1 MIVRVWNLRVAVLII
16 RDAVTVIIRIREI
29 RRAVTIGIQLE
40 LRLGLVRGLI
50 WVGHR
55 DRNIELFRG
64 LLVQLG
70 LIREGHR
77 DLTGV
82 LIDRDLV
89 ALRRSKAIGDLE
101 LGALRSGCVLAILVG
116 EGRRRLCL
124 LAWDDEL
131 VLVGR
136 LVKVLVLV
144 GHRDGDVNVVLGAIR
159 VRHNNRNRDLVTRLR
174 ILRNGHRDLTGI
186 LVDLDDVALRN
197 ILTRGELRTIRRR
210 GRVTLLILELRFLN
224 LGFATR
230 LTLAA
235 LVFRLVGQVLV
246 RNLRI
251 TVILIIDTVA
261 VIIRIRDVRRA
272 ITIGIQLELRCS
284 VILRTIRVGHHDRN
298 VKLFRGVLVQLGLIR
313 EGHSDLTGILID
325 LDGIALRSLVI
336 FWDCELRPLRRVDLL
351 FDWVAL
357 LIFTSLGECRRRL
370 RLLTR
375 NDELFLVRRRQ
386 FIRVIRHQNGPC
398 GDVVT
403 AGNQDNVEVI
413 TLLCILW
420 DVEGASLHLGLNAL
434 GLVEFASLLDVA
446 LLVAPLN
453 LRRQSRQI
461 TVELWGHRRSRSGRL
476 VRRVVVSRD
485 RHRGV
490 RHDRVVDVVQGVQ
503 ILERNTSE
511 VDRQLVLAWNSRS
524 PEVSTIIEA
533 LENWSV
539 EARVTVLDYT
549 VLVFDPHEDMV
560 RIQDI
565 LAILALLVRAKAQGV
580 FTLIVGFSVDGLE
593 DVLGVVL
600 KHLLGCIC

>member
-1 MIVRVWNLRVAVLII
+1 M
-16 RDAVTVIIRIREI
+16 
-29 RRAVTIGIQLE
+29 
-40 LRLGLVRGLI
+40 
-50 WVGHR
+50 
-55 DRNIELFRG
+55 
-64 LLVQLG
+64 
-70 LIREGHR
+70 
-77 DLTGV
+77 
-82 LIDRDLV
+82 
-89 ALRRSKAIGDLE
+89 
-101 LGALRSGCVLAILVG
+101 
-116 EGRRRLCL
+116 
-124 LAWDDEL
+124 
-131 VLVGR
+131 
-136 LVKVLVLV
+136 
-144 GHRDGDVNVVLGAIR
+144 
-159 VRHNNRNRDLVTRLR
+159 
-174 ILRNGHRDLTGI
+174 
-186 LVDLDDVALRN
+186 
-197 ILTRGELRTIRRR
+197 
-210 GRVTLLILELRFLN
+210 
-224 LGFATR
+224 
-230 LTLAA
+230 
-235 LVFRLVGQVLV
+235 
-246 RNLRI
+246 
-251 TVILIIDTVA
+251 
-261 VIIRIRDVRRA
+261 
-272 ITIGIQLELRCS
+272 
-284 VILRTIRVGHHDRN
+284 
-298 VKLFRGVLVQLGLIR
+298 
-313 EGHSDLTGILID
+313 
-325 LDGIALRSLVI
+325 
-336 FWDCELRPLRRVDLL
+336 
-351 FDWVAL
+351 
-357 LIFTSLGECRRRL
+357 IFTSLGECRRRL

-565 LAILALLVRAKAQGV
+565 LAILALLVRAKTQGV